1 MTIDWS
7 SIAATTH
14 PGESG
19 TAVSRTVEW
28 GAARV
33 RVVKYSAGYKG
44 DHWCERGH
52 MTICLEGAYTIEY
65 EGGACESIRA
75 GDSWC
80 ANDGAPGHR
89 IFTPSGTKLFI
100 VD

>member
-1 MTIDWS
+1 
-7 SIAATTH
+7 
-14 PGESG
+14 
-19 TAVSRTVEW
+19 
-28 GAARV
+28 
-33 RVVKYSAGYKG
+33 
-44 DHWCERGH
+44 